1 MDNVCIILR
10 KPPYGSVDSA
20 EALRHALGG
29 VTNNLKVS
37 LVLLDAGVH
46 VARAAQDPS
55 GTEYDSLA
63 EGIGDCM
70 DMDVAVYA
78 DRDSVAHEGL
88 AESVLVEGVKII
100 GRSELSGLIKGS
112 DQTMVF

>member
-1 MDNVCIILR
+1 MNSVCIISR
-10 KPPYGSVDSA
+10 KPPYGSMDAS

-29 VTNNLKVS
+29 VTNDLAVS

-46 VARAAQDPS
+46 VARRAQDPS

-63 EGIGDCM
+63 EGVNDCM

-78 DRDSVAHEGL
+78 DSDSIKHEGL
-88 AESVLVEGVKII
+88 DGSALVKGVKII
-100 GRSELSGLIKGS
+100 DRSGLSGLIKES